1 MTVKTD
7 RKGSAKVNK
16 VSDTAYEIERKF
28 DARAGSVFRAMTEPQ
43 YIKRWWGFPD
53 VEWLD
58 CQVDLRPGGYWRN
71 SVRGEGYEVSF
82 HGHYREI
89 DQPHRMVHTEI
100 YEGMPGGGPDV
111 HEPLTLITT
120 SLDEQG
126 GVTTLRA
133 HVECYSPDILNA
145 VFESGMESGLQ
156 VSYDRV
162 EDLIPEI
169 EG

>member
-1 MTVKTD
+1 MTVKTN
-7 RKGSAKVNK
+7 RKGSATVNK
-16 VSDTAYEIERKF
+16 VTETAYVIERRF
-28 DARAGSVFRAMTEPQ
+28 DAKARSVFRALTEPQ

-58 CQVDLRPGGYWRN
+58 CQADLRVGGYWRN

-89 DQPHRMVHTEI
+89 DQPHNLVQTEI
-100 YEGMPGGGPDV
+100 YEGVPGGGPEV

-120 SLDEQG
+120 NLSEAD
-126 GVTTLRA
+126 GVTTMHA
-133 HVECYSPDILNA
+133 HVECYSTEVINA

-156 VSYDRV
+156 VSYDRIDELLPDV
-162 EDLIPEI
+162 E
-169 EG
+169 G